1 MRRFVLAILCCLLL
15 VTTVSAAGTVED
27 LQSNTLVAASG
38 RCSVTLTLQISVD
51 AAPSQLAL
59 PLPAAA
65 HDITVNGTAAR
76 APFVG
81 SLRQV
86 DLTDAV
92 TSAGIHTLL
101 IHYELPDAVREENGQ
116 LVLTLEL
123 LSGFSLPVERMR
135 FTVTLPGKPEKK
147 ASFVSTYLQESVE
160 SVMDYQVNGSTISC
174 DVATRLRDHEN
185 LTMRLAVSEELFP
198 QSVAKRWSLG
208 RDDLIMYGLTL
219 LALLYW
225 LLTMRCGIPR
235 GNRRSTPPEGLTAGE
250 VGTRLCGL
258 GVDFTMMVISWA
270 RMGYLQ
276 IHMTDSGR
284 VLLHKRMDMG
294 NERSEFENRCFR
306 SLFGR
311 RSVTDGTGFHYAAL
325 CRKASRARPGIRS
338 CFRRNSGNPLV
349 FRGIAAAIGFVAGI
363 SLAAAFTNDTV
374 WRVLLGIFLSL
385 LGTAMCW
392 QIQAA
397 AASLFL
403 RKRTALILA
412 LCSTLLWI
420 LLGGWSGQW
429 PVVVLVLVT
438 QWLAGFAAAF
448 GGRRTEAGKQILS
461 DLLGLRNYL
470 VTVSGSTLRQNLE
483 RNPDY
488 YYSIAPFALAMGVD
502 RALAYRLG
510 ETRLPGC
517 QWLTTGMDGHM
528 TAGEWNQ
535 LLRSTVSAL
544 DERQLRLPL
553 ERITGK

>member
-1 MRRFVLAILCCLLL
+1 MAVC
-15 VTTVSAAGTVED
+15 AG
-27 LQSNTLVAASG
+27 
-38 RCSVTLTLQISVD
+38 
-51 AAPSQLAL
+51 LAL
-59 PLPAAA
+59 A
-65 HDITVNGTAAR
+65 
-76 APFVG
+76 
-81 SLRQV
+81 
-86 DLTDAV
+86 
-92 TSAGIHTLL
+92 
-101 IHYELPDAVREENGQ
+101 Y
-116 LVLTLEL
+116 
-123 LSGFSLPVERMR
+123 
-135 FTVTLPGKPEKK
+135 
-147 ASFVSTYLQESVE
+147 
-160 SVMDYQVNGSTISC
+160 
-174 DVATRLRDHEN
+174 
-185 LTMRLAVSEELFP
+185 
-198 QSVAKRWSLG
+198 W
-208 RDDLIMYGLTL
+208 L
-219 LALLYW
+219 LALRTLPTFKRAVQ
-225 LLTMRCGIPR
+225 L
-235 GNRRSTPPEGLTAGE
+235 PEGFCAGQLGSL
-250 VGTRLCGL
+250 VGGGGMELSL
-258 GVDFTMMVISWA
+258 AVLSWA
-270 RMGYLQ
+270 ELGYIL
-276 IHMTDSGR
+276 IEPDRRGR
-284 VLLHKRMDMG
+284 VLLRKRMDMG

-311 RSVTDGTGFHYAAL
+311 RAVTDGTGFHYAAL

-363 SLAAAFTNDTV
+363 SLAAAFTQDTV

-403 RKRTALILA
+403 RKRTALVLA

-429 PVVVLVLVT
+429 PVVILVLVT

-448 GGRRTEAGKQILS
+448 GGRRTETGKQILS
-461 DLLGLRNYL
+461 DILGLRNYL

-553 ERITGK
+553 EHVTGK

>member
-1 MRRFVLAILCCLLL
+1 MRRFVIAILCCLLL
-15 VTTVSAAGTVED
+15 VTTVSAAGIVDD
-27 LQSNTLVAASG
+27 LQSNTLVAVSG
-38 RCSVTLTLQISVD
+38 SCEVTLTLQITVDSV
-51 AAPSQLAL
+51 PSQLAL

-65 HDITVNGTAAR
+65 HDITVNGSAAR
-76 APFVG
+76 APFAG
-81 SLRQV
+81 SMRQV
-86 DLTDAV
+86 DLTNAV
-92 TSAGIHTLL
+92 SAPGTHTLV
-101 IHYELPDAVREENGQ
+101 IHYDLPDAVRQENEQ
-116 LVLTLEL
+116 LVLTLDL

-174 DVATRLRDHEN
+174 TVATRLRDHEN
-185 LTMRLAVSEELFP
+185 LTMRLAVTEEMFP
-198 QSVAKRWSLG
+198 QSTTKIWSIG
-208 RDDLIMYGLTL
+208 KDDLVMYALAV
-219 LALLYW
+219 LALIYW
-225 LLTMRCGIPR
+225 LLTMRCPIIR
-235 GNRRSTPPEGLTAGE
+235 GERCGTPPEGLTAGE

-311 RSVTDGTGFHYAAL
+311 RSVTDGTGFHYATL

-349 FRGIAAAIGFVAGI
+349 FRGVAAAIGFVAGI
-363 SLAAAFTNDTV
+363 SLATAFATDTV
-374 WRVLLGIFLSL
+374 WRVLLGILLSV
-385 LGTAMCW
+385 LGTVLCW

-403 RKRTALILA
+403 RRRLPLILA
-412 LCSTLLWI
+412 LASSLLWI

-429 PVVVLVLVT
+429 PVAIFVLVT
-438 QWLAGFAAAF
+438 QWLAGFAACF
-448 GGRRTEAGKQILS
+448 GGRRTEAGKQIVA
-461 DLLGLRNYL
+461 DILGLRRYL
-470 VTVSGSTLRQNLE
+470 ITVSGNTLRQNLE
-483 RNPDY
+483 LNPDY